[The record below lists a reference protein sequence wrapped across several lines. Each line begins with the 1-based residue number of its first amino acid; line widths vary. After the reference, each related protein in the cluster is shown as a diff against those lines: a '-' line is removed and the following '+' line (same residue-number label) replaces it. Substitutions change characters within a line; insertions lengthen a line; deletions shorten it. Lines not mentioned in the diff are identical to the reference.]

1 VSVVFRALS
10 PLADLEQ
17 QLEEANISDLPPAA
31 KIRKLRALRS
41 DFASLTDRAD
51 QYIADAELIREAEAR
66 GMMEAVVQVREN
78 ADIRAVLV
86 ERGMAEP
93 DKLDELGYLSHEELD
108 RLREEGRLF
117 EFAEQ
122 IQEAFGQVKFD
133 PDLHP
138 RDRLGKFRDVLGG
151 LAPGKGIRLPSGVQV
166 KREKSGFT
174 VSGKGVQAQRA
185 ANVRDAAERGL
196 QRHDNLRGASGVAIA
211 KAPTLPA
218 KGRGRRSRPRI
229 LDTHAPGREE
239 PGLEIEGDYIDVGGD
254 IERAAQLLG
263 EGKKVRLNQPREA
276 SVLIER
282 LGEIAQKAQERGDK
296 APMYD
301 LCNVSVAGTNLFCV
315 QSKGVPRVEMPQ
327 LTGLPVPGG
336 KADKLPKDSRG
347 RVNLGDNFL
356 DHMRKLGYDLGHDQ
370 ETASYLRP
378 TQRELNGAK
387 VAAMMNAM
395 DAGAVVPERLFVS
408 NDGYI
413 VDGHHRWAAD
423 VGRALRDGDEA
434 DKQLPI
440 HRIDLDI
447 GTLLDEAR
455 QYTEDMGLQ
464 PKQAGDIGTAP
475 GQVPE
480 GQMPTPSG
488 PAQEIEWL
496 GGPDREPTMEEIA
509 ADLETARRIGLSDWP
524 PVSALARHLFDG
536 EKDSFDRYVRV
547 LPNGKEVVIDPAR
560 QEMHDK
566 LIDTL
571 LRRRKPVTNARG
583 EIEYVPDENGEE
595 LKPHPDGKRVLF
607 MGGGT
612 ASGKSTA
619 LAMQGNEDVQPP
631 DSVMIDADE
640 LKGLLEEYQR
650 MVGEGDRY
658 AASAL
663 HEESS
668 YLAKR
673 LRNEAAE
680 KGLNMIVDGTANSSI
695 KKFEEKLTQAK
706 NEGYKVSMFY
716 VNAPTDVAVIRAT
729 KRAQESG
736 RWVPEPEIRKV
747 HSGVSHV
754 FANQVRDLAER
765 GFFDDIRGFDTFGKP
780 PTKMFHLDEN
790 GKFTVLDETKYGAF
804 VDKQHEVKFE

>member
-1 VSVVFRALS
+1 VSVVLRALS

-17 QLEEANISDLPPAA
+17 QLEEANISDLAPAA

-41 DFASLTDRAD
+41 DFSSLVDRAD

-66 GMMEAVVQVREN
+66 GMMTALVQVREN
-78 ADIRAVLV
+78 ADMRSVLI
-86 ERGMAEP
+86 ERGLADPE
-93 DKLDELGYLSHEELD
+93 KLDELGYLSHEELD

-122 IQEAFGQVKFD
+122 IQEAFGIKFD

-151 LAPGKGIRLPSGVQV
+151 LSPGKGIRLPSGVKV
-166 KREKSGFT
+166 TREKSGYT
-174 VSGKGVQAQRA
+174 VSGKGIGTQRA

-196 QRHDNLRGASGVAIA
+196 QRHDIQRGAAGAAVA
-211 KAPTLPA
+211 KAPRLPV
-218 KGRGRRSRPRI
+218 KGRGGKARPGVI
-229 LDTHAPGREE
+229 DTHAPGVER
-239 PGLEIEGDYIDVGGD
+239 PGLEIEGDFIDVGGD

-263 EGKKVRLNQPREA
+263 EGKKVRLSQPRE
-276 SVLIER
+276 VTTLIER
-282 LGEIAQKAQERGDK
+282 LGEIAQKAQERGEQ

-315 QSKGVPRVEMPQ
+315 HSAGVPRVEMPQ
-327 LTGLPVPGG
+327 LTGIPAPGS

-347 RVNLGDNFL
+347 RVNLGDKFL
-356 DHMRKLGYDLGHDQ
+356 EHMRKLGYDLGHDK

-387 VAAMMNAM
+387 VAGLMNAM

-413 VDGHHRWAAD
+413 VDGHHRWAAE
-423 VGRALRDGDEA
+423 VGRDFRDGNEP
-434 DKQLPI
+434 DKQLAI

-455 QYTEDMGLQ
+455 AYTEDMGLQ
-464 PKQAGDIGTAP
+464 PKQPGDVGTPP
-475 GQVPE
+475 GQLPG
-480 GQMPTPSG
+480 GQQVPSG

-496 GGPDREPTMEEIA
+496 GGPDREPTMEEVA
-509 ADLETARRIGLSDWP
+509 ADLQTARRIGLSEWP
-524 PVSALARHLFDG
+524 PPSALARHLFDG
-536 EKDSFDRYVRV
+536 EKDSFDRYIRV
-547 LPNGKEVVIDPAR
+547 LPNGKEVVIDQAR

-566 LIDTL
+566 IIDTL
-571 LRRRKPVTNARG
+571 LRKRKPVTNSKG

-595 LKPHPDGKRVLF
+595 LKPHPEGKRVLF

-619 LAMQGNEDVQPP
+619 LALKGNENVQPP
-631 DSVMIDADE
+631 DAVMIDADE
-640 LKGLLEEYQR
+640 LKGMIDEYQQ

-658 AASAL
+658 AASAT

-668 YLAKR
+668 FLAKR
-673 LRNEAAE
+673 LRNEAA
-680 KGLNMIVDGTANSSI
+680 KKDLNMVVDGTADSSL
-695 KKFEEKLTQAK
+695 KKFEEKLAQAK
-706 NEGYKVSMFY
+706 NEGYTVSMFY
-716 VNAPTDVAVIRAT
+716 VNAPTDVAVVRAT

-747 HSGVSHV
+747 HAGVSHV
-754 FANQVRDLAER
+754 FANQVRDMAER

-780 PTKMFHLDEN
+780 PTMMFHLDDN
-790 GKFTVLDETKYGAF
+790 GKFTVLDEAKYGAF